1 MAVPAKWIE
10 HIERWQNSGLEQ
22 SVYCQR
28 ENINCKTFTAR
39 LSEYQ
44 KAQQRAVPDLIP
56 VQVKM
61 PRPLAASEPL
71 VFTHR
76 NGHRLTLPVT
86 VSASWL
92 AEFLQ
97 CLD

>member
-10 HIERWQNSGLEQ
+10 QIERWQNSGLEQ

-39 LSEYQ
+39 LSEYR

-56 VQVKM
+56 VQVKR
-61 PRPLAASEPL
+61 PPPLAVSESL

-92 AEFLQ
+92 AELLQ

>member
-1 MAVPAKWIE
+1 MALLAKWID
-10 HIERWQNSGLEQ
+10 HIERWQNSDLEQ

-28 ENINCKTFTAR
+28 ENIKCNTFTAR
-39 LSEYQ
+39 LSEYR
-44 KAQQRAVPDLIP
+44 KAQQMTTPGLIP
-56 VQVKM
+56 VQVKITQ
-61 PRPLAASEPL
+61 PIAVSESL